1 MNYGS
6 VESTKQSAGG
16 IVGEN
21 KMYNDV
27 VANINYASVTADYQA
42 GGIVGNN
49 NDALIKDCFN
59 AGGVQGR
66 YNLGGVKL
74 SGKAQG
80 LYIQNGKK
88 YIQK

>member
-1 MNYGS
+1 MSDAEVTGINGVS
-6 VESTKQSAGG
+6 QAAGQ
-16 IVGEN
+16 
-21 KMYNDV
+21 
-27 VANINYASVTADYQA
+27 ASP
-42 GGIVGNN
+42 
-49 NDALIKDCFN
+49 
-59 AGGVQGR
+59 R